1 MIAMIF
7 EFSFDLDDPDAY
19 AEYLAESAEL
29 RKSLPS
35 LVGFEGIR
43 RYEDVNEPGTFVA
56 IGFFLDEA
64 AVTTWRNTTEHRRVQ
79 TLGRDKLFSN
89 YRLRMAE
96 VVRDYGPSDRAQ
108 APIDSQ
114 VFHDGIQDPGRSD
127 RG

>member
-1 MIAMIF
+1 MIF

-43 RYEDVNEPGTFVA
+43 RYESVNEPGAFVA
-56 IGFFLDEA
+56 IGFFRDEG

-79 TLGRDKLFSN
+79 SLGRDKLFSN

-96 VVRDYGPSDRAQ
+96 VVRDYGPSERAG
-108 APIDSQ
+108 APFDSQ
-114 VFHDGIQDPGRSD
+114 VFFDGVQVSD
-127 RG
+127 RHDRG

>member
-1 MIAMIF
+1 MAMIF
-7 EFSFDLDDPDAY
+7 EFSFDLDNPGAY
-19 AEYLAESAEL
+19 AEYLTESAEL

-35 LVGFEGIR
+35 LAGFEGIQ
-43 RYEDVNEPGTFVA
+43 RYESVNEPGTFVA
-56 IGFFLDEA
+56 IGFFRDEA

-79 TLGRDKLFSN
+79 TLGRDRLFTN

-96 VVRDYGPSDRAQ
+96 VVRDYGPSERTE

-114 VFHDGIQDPGRSD
+114 AFHDGIQDLDGCD